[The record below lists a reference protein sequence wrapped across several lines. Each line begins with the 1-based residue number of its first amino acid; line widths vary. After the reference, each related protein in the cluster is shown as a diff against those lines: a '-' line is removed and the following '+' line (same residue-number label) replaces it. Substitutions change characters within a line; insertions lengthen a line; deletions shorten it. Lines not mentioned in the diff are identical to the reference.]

1 MQQETT
7 QTQQGFMPAPLGE
20 MAEQQEAVSQR
31 QDHILVVD
39 DEASVRGVL
48 VQMLGRSGYDVT
60 AVADA
65 EQALLHLQD
74 DPGCD
79 LVLANVMM
87 PGANGLTLL
96 DVIGRNHPGVPVVM
110 LTALHDIHVAT
121 NAFRRGAVDYLLKPF
136 ERAQLLDVIVR
147 ALDHGRLQ
155 KQNAAYRQ
163 NLEQIISFRT
173 SRLRA
178 TMHDLEKS
186 YDITLEAMG
195 DALDLRDTETEGHS
209 RRVTA
214 YTIALAREFGLD
226 KEALRIIARGAFLHD
241 IGKIS
246 TPDAILLK
254 RGALTANETEIMR
267 QHCVRGYEMVHKIP
281 FLSDASEIVY
291 AHHENFDGSGYP
303 RGLRGEDIPLGAR
316 IFAIADT
323 LDAITSDRPY
333 RKGLSFAQAR
343 EEIAHCSGR
352 QFDPQI
358 VKVFLGMPL
367 ELWSDIRKE
376 VEHAPAG
383 TFGVTSWASPRQ
395 PENRA
400 GCAQ

>member
-1 MQQETT
+1 MQQETA
-7 QTQQGFMPAPLGE
+7 QTQQGFMPAQLGE
-20 MAEQQEAVSQR
+20 MQQQEAASVR

-39 DEASVRGVL
+39 DEAPVRGVL
-48 VQMLGRSGYDVT
+48 LTMLGHSGYDVT
-60 AVADA
+60 AVANA

-79 LVLANVMM
+79 LVLTDVMM

-96 DVIGRNHPGVPVVM
+96 DVICRNHPGVPVVM
-110 LTALHDIHVAT
+110 LTAMHDIHVAT
-121 NAFRRGAVDYLLKPF
+121 NAFRRGAIDYLLKPF
-136 ERAQLLDVIVR
+136 DRAQLLNVVLR
-147 ALDHGRLQ
+147 ALEHGRLL

-163 NLEQIISFRT
+163 NLEQIIGFRT
-173 SRLRA
+173 SRLRT

-226 KEALRIIARGAFLHD
+226 QEALRIIARGAFLHD
-241 IGKIS
+241 IGKIA

-254 RGALTANETEIMR
+254 RGALTANETEIMH

-281 FLSDASEIVY
+281 FLREASELVY
-291 AHHENFDGSGYP
+291 SHQENYDGSGYP
-303 RGLRGEDIPLGAR
+303 RGLRGEEIPLGAR
-316 IFAIADT
+316 IFSIADT

-343 EEIAHCSGR
+343 EEIAHCSGA
-352 QFDPQI
+352 QFDPKI

-383 TFGVTSWASPRQ
+383 TFGVTHWASSPQ
-395 PENRA
+395 
-400 GCAQ
+400 Q

>member
-1 MQQETT
+1 MQQETV
-7 QTQQGFMPAPLGE
+7 QTQQGFMPAQMGVVPE
-20 MAEQQEAVSQR
+20 QEAASVR

-39 DEASVRGVL
+39 DEAPVRGVL
-48 VQMLGRSGYDVT
+48 VQMLERSGYDVT

-79 LVLANVMM
+79 LVLTDVMM

-96 DVIGRNHPGVPVVM
+96 DVICRNHPGLPVVM
-110 LTALHDIHVAT
+110 LTALHDIHVAI
-121 NAFRRGAVDYLLKPF
+121 DYLLKPF
-136 ERAQLLDVIVR
+136 ERAQLLDVVVR

-195 DALDLRDTETEGHS
+195 DALDLRDTETQGHS

-226 KEALRIIARGAFLHD
+226 QEALRIIARGAFLHD

-254 RGALTANETEIMR
+254 RGALTPQETEIMR

-281 FLSDASEIVY
+281 FLQDAAEIVY
-291 AHHENFDGSGYP
+291 AHQENFDGSGYP
-303 RGLRGEDIPLGAR
+303 RGLRGEEIPLGAR
-316 IFAIADT
+316 IFSIADT
-323 LDAITSDRPY
+323 LDAMTSDRPY

-343 EEIAHCSGR
+343 EEIARCGGS

-358 VKVFLGMPL
+358 VKIFLGMPL
-367 ELWSDIRKE
+367 ELWSDLRKE

-383 TFGVTSWASPRQ
+383 TFGVTL
-395 PENRA
+395 
-400 GCAQ
+400 